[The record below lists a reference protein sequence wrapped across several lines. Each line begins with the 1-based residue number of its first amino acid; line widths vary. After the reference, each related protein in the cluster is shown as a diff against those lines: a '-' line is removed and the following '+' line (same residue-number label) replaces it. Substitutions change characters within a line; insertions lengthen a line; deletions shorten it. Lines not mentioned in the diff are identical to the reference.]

1 MLENIFDNAL
11 RFSADKIVLT
21 IGETKDY
28 LSFAI
33 QLSICKILCEKFG
46 CVLHLEN
53 DPDHGAIVTVKIK
66 KITGNFSEN

>member
-33 QLSICKILCEKFG
+33 QLSICKILCEKSGVF
-46 CVLHLEN
+46 CIWKTI
-53 DPDHGAIVTVKIK
+53 P
-66 KITGNFSEN
+66 ITEQSLQ